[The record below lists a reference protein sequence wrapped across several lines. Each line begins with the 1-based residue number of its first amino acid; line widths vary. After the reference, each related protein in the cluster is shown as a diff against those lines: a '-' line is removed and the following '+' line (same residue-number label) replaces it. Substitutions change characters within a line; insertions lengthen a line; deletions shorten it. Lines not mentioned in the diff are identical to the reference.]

1 MMLRAAIVLLCLCI
15 GSAAHAGKRVA
26 LVIGNAAYRHAG
38 ELANTRN
45 DAGDMAAALRTH
57 GFEVLDGIDLDK
69 AALERKIRDFA
80 AALVGADVGVF
91 FYAGHGLQISGT
103 NYLVPI
109 DAQLRNASA
118 LDFEM
123 VRLDLVQR
131 TMEREAATNILF
143 LDACRD
149 NPLAPN
155 LARAMGTRS
164 VDIGRGLAPAE
175 SGVGTL
181 ISFSTQPGNVA
192 LDGTDRNS
200 PFAGALI
207 KHLRSSKDDLSAIL
221 IAVRNDVM
229 RETQRRQVP
238 WEHSA
243 LTGRFYF
250 IPSAP
255 AIAVTPPAAVEP
267 PPPPVAAL
275 TPPNT
280 VTRTPSIITGAGAMF
295 PYPIYALWSE
305 AYKKESGVGL
315 NYQSVGSRAGI
326 RQILARTV
334 AFAAS
339 DLPLQSA
346 DLERDGLLQFPAVMG
361 GAVPIVNIE
370 GVKAGDIALDGA
382 ILAKIF
388 LGEIKSWNDPAIQR
402 LNPYVRLPAQP
413 IVAVHRSDASATT
426 YVLTHY
432 LSKVSTD
439 WRTKVGADT
448 TVEWRGGIG
457 AKGND
462 GVANAVAQ
470 TRGAIGYAEYAYARH
485 GKLVF
490 VRMVNREG
498 RAVAPTP
505 ASLMAA
511 AANANWEATPG
522 FGVILTDMPGAES
535 WPFANASFI
544 VMPKRPE
551 DAAAT
556 RETLKFFTG
565 HPGKIDGV
573 FQVAGMAP
581 GIFSAFQQ
589 VGRPVPPVADIA
601 GNAASLAF
609 WRDNR
614 SKGYK
619 GSGAAIP
626 PQKIGIYT
634 MELGLGMLEGR
645 GVKVTDVP
653 FAPPAID
660 DGNLVN
666 WVKPEWTTSTNALAD
681 GPPNA
686 VPIKELL
693 DTYLTKPA
701 PSS

>member
-1 MMLRAAIVLLCLCI
+1 MLRAAIVLLCLCI

-26 LVIGNAAYRHAG
+26 LVIGNSAYQHAG

-45 DAGDMAAALRTH
+45 DAVDMAAALRTH
-57 GFEVLDGIDLDK
+57 GFQVLDGIDLDK
-69 AALERKIRDFA
+69 AALERRIRDFA

-109 DAQLRNASA
+109 DAQLRSASA

-131 TMEREAATNILF
+131 TMEREAPTNILF

-164 VDIGRGLAPAE
+164 ADIGRGLAPAE

-192 LDGTDRNS
+192 LDGTARNS

-207 KHLRSSKDDLSAIL
+207 RHLRSSSDDLSAIL

-238 WEHSA
+238 WEHSS

-250 IPSAP
+250 IPSPP
-255 AIAVTPPAAVEP
+255 AVAVTPPAAVEP
-267 PPPPVAAL
+267 PSPPVAAL
-275 TPPNT
+275 PSPP
-280 VTRTPSIITGAGAMF
+280 VAALPSPNAVVRAPTIITGAGATF
-295 PYPIYALWSE
+295 PYPIYALWSD
-305 AYKKESGVGL
+305 AYKKETGIGL
-315 NYQSVGSRAGI
+315 NYQSVGSLAGI
-326 RQILARTV
+326 RQILARQV
-334 AFAAS
+334 VFAAS

-346 DLERDGLLQFPAVMG
+346 VLERDGLVQFPAVMG
-361 GAVPIVNIE
+361 GAIPIVNIE
-370 GVKAGDIALDGA
+370 GVKAGDLALDGA
-382 ILAKIF
+382 VLAKIF

-448 TVEWRGGIG
+448 AVEWRGGNA

-462 GVANAVAQ
+462 GVANAVAR
-470 TRGAIGYAEYAYARH
+470 TRGAIGYAEYAYAKH
-485 GKLVF
+485 DKLVF
-490 VRMVNREG
+490 VRLVNRDG
-498 RAVAPTP
+498 RAVAPTT

-522 FGVILTDMPGAES
+522 FGLILTDMPGAES
-535 WPFANASFI
+535 WPLTSASFI
-544 VMPKRPE
+544 VMPKQPE

-556 RETLKFFTG
+556 REALKFL
-565 HPGKIDGV
+565 
-573 FQVAGMAP
+573 AW
-581 GIFSAFQQ
+581 AFAK
-589 VGRPVPPVADIA
+589 GDR
-601 GNAASLAF
+601 LA
-609 WRDNR
+609 
-614 SKGYK
+614 
-619 GSGAAIP
+619 
-626 PQKIGIYT
+626 T
-634 MELGLGMLEGR
+634 
-645 GVKVTDVP
+645 
-653 FAPPAID
+653 
-660 DGNLVN
+660 
-666 WVKPEWTTSTNALAD
+666 
-681 GPPNA
+681 
-686 VPIKELL
+686 ELL
-693 DTYLTKPA
+693 YVPMPDNVVGAIQRLWAAEIRDAGGKPLVA
-701 PSS
+701 RPN

>member
-1 MMLRAAIVLLCLCI
+1 MLRAAIVLLCLCI
-15 GSAAHAGKRVA
+15 GSPAHAGKRVA
-26 LVIGNAAYRHAG
+26 LVIGNAAYQHAG

-45 DAGDMAAALRTH
+45 DAGDMAAALRMH

-80 AALVGADVGVF
+80 SALVGADVGVF

-109 DAQLRNASA
+109 DAQLRSASA

-131 TMEREAATNILF
+131 TMEREAPTNILF

-164 VDIGRGLAPAE
+164 ADIGRGLAPAE

-192 LDGTDRNS
+192 LDGTARNS

-207 KHLRSSKDDLSAIL
+207 RHLRSSNDDLSAIL

-250 IPSAP
+250 IPNP
-255 AIAVTPPAAVEP
+255 PGIAVAPPATVEP
-267 PPPPVAAL
+267 PSPPVAAL
-275 TPPNT
+275 PSPNAVVRAPT
-280 VTRTPSIITGAGAMF
+280 IITGAGAMF

-305 AYKKESGVGL
+305 AYKKETGIGL

-361 GAVPIVNIE
+361 GPIPIVNIE

-426 YVLTHY
+426 YVFTHY
-432 LSKVSTD
+432 LSKVSAD
-439 WRTKVGADT
+439 WRTKVGADI

-470 TRGAIGYAEYAYARH
+470 TKGAIGYAEYAYARH
-485 GKLVF
+485 GKLTF
-490 VRMVNREG
+490 VRMVNRDG

-535 WPFANASFI
+535 WPFASASFI

-551 DAAAT
+551 DAGAT
-556 RETLKFFTG
+556 REALKFFAWAFDKGDRLATEMLYVPMPDNVVG
-565 HPGKIDGV
+565 AIQRLWAAEIRDAGGKPL
-573 FQVAGMAP
+573 VA
-581 GIFSAFQQ
+581 
-589 VGRPVPPVADIA
+589 RP
-601 GNAASLAF
+601 N
-609 WRDNR
+609 
-614 SKGYK
+614 
-619 GSGAAIP
+619 
-626 PQKIGIYT
+626 
-634 MELGLGMLEGR
+634 
-645 GVKVTDVP
+645 
-653 FAPPAID
+653 
-660 DGNLVN
+660 
-666 WVKPEWTTSTNALAD
+666 
-681 GPPNA
+681 
-686 VPIKELL
+686 
-693 DTYLTKPA
+693 
-701 PSS
+701 

>member
-1 MMLRAAIVLLCLCI
+1 
-15 GSAAHAGKRVA
+15 
-26 LVIGNAAYRHAG
+26 
-38 ELANTRN
+38 
-45 DAGDMAAALRTH
+45 
-57 GFEVLDGIDLDK
+57 
-69 AALERKIRDFA
+69 
-80 AALVGADVGVF
+80 
-91 FYAGHGLQISGT
+91 LQISGT

-109 DAQLRNASA
+109 DAQLRSASA

-131 TMEREAATNILF
+131 TMEREAPTNILF

-164 VDIGRGLAPAE
+164 ADIGRGLAPAE

-192 LDGTDRNS
+192 LDGTARNS

-207 KHLRSSKDDLSAIL
+207 RHLRASSDDLSAIL

-238 WEHSA
+238 WEHSS

-250 IPSAP
+250 IPSPP
-255 AIAVTPPAAVEP
+255 AVAVTPPAPAEP
-267 PPPPVAAL
+267 PSPPVAAL
-275 TPPNT
+275 PSPNAVVRAST
-280 VTRTPSIITGAGAMF
+280 IITGAGATF

-305 AYKKESGVGL
+305 AYKKETGIGL

-326 RQILARTV
+326 RQILARQV
-334 AFAAS
+334 VFAAS

-346 DLERDGLLQFPAVMG
+346 DLERDGLVQFPAVMG
-361 GAVPIVNIE
+361 GAIPIVNIE
-370 GVKAGDIALDGA
+370 GVKAGDLALDGA
-382 ILAKIF
+382 VLAKIF

-448 TVEWRGGIG
+448 AVEWRGGIG

-462 GVANAVAQ
+462 GVANAVAR
-470 TRGAIGYAEYAYARH
+470 TKGAIGYAEYAYAKH
-485 GKLVF
+485 DKLVF
-490 VRMVNREG
+490 VRLVNRDG
-498 RAVAPTP
+498 RAVAPTT

-522 FGVILTDMPGAES
+522 FGLILTDMPGAES
-535 WPFANASFI
+535 WPLTSASFI
-544 VMPKRPE
+544 VMPKQPE

-556 RETLKFFTG
+556 REALKFL
-565 HPGKIDGV
+565 
-573 FQVAGMAP
+573 AW
-581 GIFSAFQQ
+581 AFAK
-589 VGRPVPPVADIA
+589 GDR
-601 GNAASLAF
+601 LA
-609 WRDNR
+609 
-614 SKGYK
+614 
-619 GSGAAIP
+619 
-626 PQKIGIYT
+626 T
-634 MELGLGMLEGR
+634 
-645 GVKVTDVP
+645 
-653 FAPPAID
+653 
-660 DGNLVN
+660 
-666 WVKPEWTTSTNALAD
+666 
-681 GPPNA
+681 
-686 VPIKELL
+686 ELL
-693 DTYLTKPA
+693 YVPMPDNVVGAIQRLWAAEIRDAGGKPLVA
-701 PSS
+701 RPN

>member
-1 MMLRAAIVLLCLCI
+1 MLRAAIVLLCLCI

-26 LVIGNAAYRHAG
+26 LVIGNSAYQHAG

-45 DAGDMAAALRTH
+45 DAVDMAAALRTH
-57 GFEVLDGIDLDK
+57 GFQVLDGIDLDK
-69 AALERKIRDFA
+69 AALERRIRDFA

-109 DAQLRNASA
+109 DAQLRSASA

-131 TMEREAATNILF
+131 TMEREAPTNILF

-164 VDIGRGLAPAE
+164 ADIGRGLAPAE

-192 LDGTDRNS
+192 LDGTARNS

-207 KHLRSSKDDLSAIL
+207 RHLRSSSDDLSAIL

-238 WEHSA
+238 WEHSS

-250 IPSAP
+250 IPSP
-255 AIAVTPPAAVEP
+255 PAVTPPAAAEP
-267 PPPPVAAL
+267 PLPPVAAL
-275 TPPNT
+275 PSPP
-280 VTRTPSIITGAGAMF
+280 VAALPSPNAVVRAPTIITGAGAMF

-305 AYKKESGVGL
+305 AYKKETGIGL

-326 RQILARTV
+326 RQILARQV
-334 AFAAS
+334 VFAAS

-346 DLERDGLLQFPAVMG
+346 DLERDGLVQFPAVMG
-361 GAVPIVNIE
+361 GAIPIVNIE
-370 GVKAGDIALDGA
+370 GVKAGDLALDGA
-382 ILAKIF
+382 VLAKIF

-448 TVEWRGGIG
+448 AVEWRGGNA

-462 GVANAVAQ
+462 GVANAVAR
-470 TRGAIGYAEYAYARH
+470 TRGAIGYAEYAYAKH
-485 GKLVF
+485 DKLVF
-490 VRMVNREG
+490 VRLVNRDG
-498 RAVAPTP
+498 RAVAPTT

-522 FGVILTDMPGAES
+522 FGLILTDMPGAES
-535 WPFANASFI
+535 WPLTSASFI
-544 VMPKRPE
+544 VMPKQPE

-556 RETLKFFTG
+556 REALKFL
-565 HPGKIDGV
+565 
-573 FQVAGMAP
+573 AW
-581 GIFSAFQQ
+581 AFAK
-589 VGRPVPPVADIA
+589 GDR
-601 GNAASLAF
+601 LA
-609 WRDNR
+609 
-614 SKGYK
+614 
-619 GSGAAIP
+619 
-626 PQKIGIYT
+626 T
-634 MELGLGMLEGR
+634 
-645 GVKVTDVP
+645 
-653 FAPPAID
+653 
-660 DGNLVN
+660 
-666 WVKPEWTTSTNALAD
+666 
-681 GPPNA
+681 
-686 VPIKELL
+686 ELL
-693 DTYLTKPA
+693 YVPMPDNVVGAIQRLWAAEIRDAGGKPLVA
-701 PSS
+701 RPN

>member
-1 MMLRAAIVLLCLCI
+1 MLRAAIVLLCLCI
-15 GSAAHAGKRVA
+15 GSAAHAAKRVA
-26 LVIGNAAYRHAG
+26 LVIGNSAYQHAG
-38 ELANTRN
+38 ELPNTRN
-45 DAGDMAAALRTH
+45 DALDMAAALRVH
-57 GFEVLDGIDLDK
+57 GFEVLDGIDLNK
-69 AALERKIRDFA
+69 TALERKIRDFA

-155 LARAMGTRS
+155 LARALGTRS

-250 IPSAP
+250 IPSPP
-255 AIAVTPPAAVEP
+255 AVEVTPPAAGEP
-267 PPPPVAAL
+267 RPPPVAAL

-280 VTRTPSIITGAGAMF
+280 VVRTPSIITGAGAMF

-305 AYKKESGVGL
+305 AYKKETGIGL

-361 GAVPIVNIE
+361 GAIPIVNIE

-388 LGEIKSWNDPAIQR
+388 LGEIKAWNDPAIQR

-413 IVAVHRSDASATT
+413 IVAVHRSDASTTT
-426 YVLTHY
+426 YVLTHF

-470 TRGAIGYAEYAYARH
+470 NKGAIGYAEYASARH
-485 GKLVF
+485 NRLVY
-490 VRMVNREG
+490 VRLVNREG
-498 RAVAPTP
+498 RAVAPTT

-522 FGVILTDMPGAES
+522 FGVILTDMPGGES
-535 WPFANASFI
+535 WPIANASFI
-544 VMPKRPE
+544 VMPKQPE

-556 RETLKFFTG
+556 REALKFFTWAFAKG
-565 HPGKIDGV
+565 DRLAEALLYVPMPDNVVGAIQRLWAAEIRDAGGKP
-573 FQVAGMAP
+573 FVA
-581 GIFSAFQQ
+581 
-589 VGRPVPPVADIA
+589 RP
-601 GNAASLAF
+601 N
-609 WRDNR
+609 
-614 SKGYK
+614 
-619 GSGAAIP
+619 
-626 PQKIGIYT
+626 
-634 MELGLGMLEGR
+634 
-645 GVKVTDVP
+645 
-653 FAPPAID
+653 
-660 DGNLVN
+660 
-666 WVKPEWTTSTNALAD
+666 
-681 GPPNA
+681 
-686 VPIKELL
+686 
-693 DTYLTKPA
+693 
-701 PSS
+701 

>member
-1 MMLRAAIVLLCLCI
+1 MLRAAIVLLCLCI

-26 LVIGNAAYRHAG
+26 LVIGNSAYQHAG

-45 DAGDMAAALRTH
+45 DAVDMAAALRTH
-57 GFEVLDGIDLDK
+57 GFQVLDGIDLDK
-69 AALERKIRDFA
+69 AALERRIRDFA

-109 DAQLRNASA
+109 DAQLRSASA

-131 TMEREAATNILF
+131 TMEREAPTNILF

-164 VDIGRGLAPAE
+164 ADIGRGLAPAE

-192 LDGTDRNS
+192 LDGTARNS

-207 KHLRSSKDDLSAIL
+207 RHLRSSSDDLSAIL

-238 WEHSA
+238 WEHSS

-250 IPSAP
+250 IPSPP
-255 AIAVTPPAAVEP
+255 AVAVTPPAAVEP
-267 PPPPVAAL
+267 PSPPVAGLPSPPVAAL
-275 TPPNT
+275 PSPNAVVRAPT
-280 VTRTPSIITGAGAMF
+280 IITGAGATF

-305 AYKKESGVGL
+305 AYKKETGIGL
-315 NYQSVGSRAGI
+315 NYQSVGSLAGI
-326 RQILARTV
+326 RQILARQV
-334 AFAAS
+334 VFAAS

-346 DLERDGLLQFPAVMG
+346 VLERDGLVQFPAVMG
-361 GAVPIVNIE
+361 GTIPIVNIE
-370 GVKAGDIALDGA
+370 GVKAGDLALDGA
-382 ILAKIF
+382 VLAKIF

-448 TVEWRGGIG
+448 AVEWRGGIA

-462 GVANAVAQ
+462 GVANAVAR
-470 TRGAIGYAEYAYARH
+470 TRGAIGYAEYAYAKH
-485 GKLVF
+485 DKLVF
-490 VRMVNREG
+490 VRLVNRDG
-498 RAVAPTP
+498 RAVAPTT

-522 FGVILTDMPGAES
+522 FGLILTDMPGAES
-535 WPFANASFI
+535 WPLTSASFI
-544 VMPKRPE
+544 VMPKQPE

-556 RETLKFFTG
+556 REALKFLAWAFAKGDRLATEMLYVPMPDNVVG
-565 HPGKIDGV
+565 AIQRLWAAEIRDAGGKPL
-573 FQVAGMAP
+573 VA
-581 GIFSAFQQ
+581 
-589 VGRPVPPVADIA
+589 RP
-601 GNAASLAF
+601 N
-609 WRDNR
+609 
-614 SKGYK
+614 
-619 GSGAAIP
+619 
-626 PQKIGIYT
+626 
-634 MELGLGMLEGR
+634 
-645 GVKVTDVP
+645 
-653 FAPPAID
+653 
-660 DGNLVN
+660 
-666 WVKPEWTTSTNALAD
+666 
-681 GPPNA
+681 
-686 VPIKELL
+686 
-693 DTYLTKPA
+693 
-701 PSS
+701 

>member
-1 MMLRAAIVLLCLCI
+1 MLRAAIVLLCLCI
-15 GSAAHAGKRVA
+15 GSAAHAAKRVA
-26 LVIGNAAYRHAG
+26 LVIGNSAYQHAG

-45 DAGDMAAALRTH
+45 DAGDMAAALRMH

-109 DAQLRNASA
+109 DAQLRSASA

-175 SGVGTL
+175 FGVGTL

-192 LDGTDRNS
+192 LDGTERNS

-250 IPSAP
+250 IPSPP
-255 AIAVTPPAAVEP
+255 AVAVTPPAAAEP
-267 PPPPVAAL
+267 PLPPVAAL
-275 TPPNT
+275 PSPNAVVRAPT
-280 VTRTPSIITGAGAMF
+280 IITGAGAMF

-305 AYKKESGVGL
+305 AYKKETGIGL

-334 AFAAS
+334 VFAAS

-361 GAVPIVNIE
+361 GAIPIVNIE

-485 GKLVF
+485 SKLVF

-535 WPFANASFI
+535 WPLTSASFI

-556 RETLKFFTG
+556 REALKFFTWAFAKG
-565 HPGKIDGV
+565 DRLATETALCAD
-573 FQVAGMAP
+573 AGQRRRCDPAAM
-581 GIFSAFQQ
+581 G
-589 VGRPVPPVADIA
+589 GRNQRCRRQAAGRATQLIHQGSRPRFCDLRHRGAQGPV
-601 GNAASLAF
+601 L
-609 WRDNR
+609 RDHN
-614 SKGYK
+614 SFM
-619 GSGAAIP
+619 P
-626 PQKIGIYT
+626 T
-634 MELGLGMLEGR
+634 MELPHAHALDPRCCGR
-645 GVKVTDVP
+645 LCGHPRRDGGQSRPRGGVLL
-653 FAPPAID
+653 PPDLPAAVAALDRVQIRQE
-660 DGNLVN
+660 
-666 WVKPEWTTSTNALAD
+666 PERQ
-681 GPPNA
+681 
-686 VPIKELL
+686 
-693 DTYLTKPA
+693 
-701 PSS
+701 

>member
-1 MMLRAAIVLLCLCI
+1 MLRAAIVLLCLCI

-26 LVIGNAAYRHAG
+26 LVIGNSAYQHAG

-45 DAGDMAAALRTH
+45 DAVDMAAALRTH

-109 DAQLRNASA
+109 DAQLRSASA

-131 TMEREAATNILF
+131 TMEREAPTNILF

-164 VDIGRGLAPAE
+164 ADIGRGLAPAE
-175 SGVGTL
+175 FGVGTL

-192 LDGTDRNS
+192 LDGTARNS

-207 KHLRSSKDDLSAIL
+207 RHLRSSSDDLSAIL

-238 WEHSA
+238 WEHSS

-250 IPSAP
+250 IPSPP
-255 AIAVTPPAAVEP
+255 AVAVTPPAAVEP
-267 PPPPVAAL
+267 PSPPVAGLPSPPVAAL
-275 TPPNT
+275 
-280 VTRTPSIITGAGAMF
+280 PSSNAVVRAPTIITAAGATF

-305 AYKKESGVGL
+305 AYKKESGIGL
-315 NYQSVGSRAGI
+315 NYQSVGSLAGI
-326 RQILARTV
+326 RQILARQV
-334 AFAAS
+334 VFAAS

-346 DLERDGLLQFPAVMG
+346 VLERDGLMQFPAVMG
-361 GAVPIVNIE
+361 GTIPIVNIE
-370 GVKAGDIALDGA
+370 GVKAGDLALDGA
-382 ILAKIF
+382 VLAKIF

-448 TVEWRGGIG
+448 AVEWRGGIA

-462 GVANAVAQ
+462 GVANAVAR
-470 TRGAIGYAEYAYARH
+470 TRGAIGYAEYAYAKH
-485 GKLVF
+485 DKLVF
-490 VRMVNREG
+490 VRLVNRDG
-498 RAVAPTP
+498 RAVAPTT

-522 FGVILTDMPGAES
+522 FGLILTDMPGAES
-535 WPFANASFI
+535 WPLTSASFI
-544 VMPKRPE
+544 VMPKQPE

-556 RETLKFFTG
+556 REALKFLAWAFAKGDRLATEMLYVPMPDNVVG
-565 HPGKIDGV
+565 AIQRLWAAEIRDAGGKPL
-573 FQVAGMAP
+573 VA
-581 GIFSAFQQ
+581 
-589 VGRPVPPVADIA
+589 RP
-601 GNAASLAF
+601 N
-609 WRDNR
+609 
-614 SKGYK
+614 
-619 GSGAAIP
+619 
-626 PQKIGIYT
+626 
-634 MELGLGMLEGR
+634 
-645 GVKVTDVP
+645 
-653 FAPPAID
+653 
-660 DGNLVN
+660 
-666 WVKPEWTTSTNALAD
+666 
-681 GPPNA
+681 
-686 VPIKELL
+686 
-693 DTYLTKPA
+693 
-701 PSS
+701 

>member
-1 MMLRAAIVLLCLCI
+1 M
-15 GSAAHAGKRVA
+15 
-26 LVIGNAAYRHAG
+26 
-38 ELANTRN
+38 
-45 DAGDMAAALRTH
+45 
-57 GFEVLDGIDLDK
+57 
-69 AALERKIRDFA
+69 
-80 AALVGADVGVF
+80 F

-109 DAQLRNASA
+109 DAQLRTASA

-131 TMEREAATNILF
+131 TMEREAPTNILF

-164 VDIGRGLAPAE
+164 ADIGRGLAPAE

-192 LDGTDRNS
+192 LDGTARNS

-207 KHLRSSKDDLSAIL
+207 RHLRSSNDDLSAIL

-250 IPSAP
+250 IPNP
-255 AIAVTPPAAVEP
+255 PGVAVAPPAAAEP
-267 PPPPVAAL
+267 PLPPVAAL
-275 TPPNT
+275 PSPNAVVRAPT
-280 VTRTPSIITGAGAMF
+280 VIAGAGAMF

-305 AYKKESGVGL
+305 AYKKETGIGL

-462 GVANAVAQ
+462 GVANAVAK
-470 TRGAIGYAEYAYARH
+470 TKGAIGYAEYAYAKH
-485 GKLVF
+485 SKLVF
-490 VRMVNREG
+490 ARVVNRDG
-498 RAVAPTP
+498 RAIAPTT

-522 FGVILTDMPGAES
+522 FGVLLTDMPGAES
-535 WPFANASFI
+535 WPIASASFI
-544 VMPKRPE
+544 VMPKQPE
-551 DAAAT
+551 DTAAT
-556 RETLKFFTG
+556 REALKFF
-565 HPGKIDGV
+565 
-573 FQVAGMAP
+573 AW
-581 GIFSAFQQ
+581 AFTK
-589 VGRPVPPVADIA
+589 GDR
-601 GNAASLAF
+601 LA
-609 WRDNR
+609 
-614 SKGYK
+614 
-619 GSGAAIP
+619 
-626 PQKIGIYT
+626 T
-634 MELGLGMLEGR
+634 
-645 GVKVTDVP
+645 
-653 FAPPAID
+653 
-660 DGNLVN
+660 
-666 WVKPEWTTSTNALAD
+666 
-681 GPPNA
+681 
-686 VPIKELL
+686 ELL
-693 DTYLTKPA
+693 YVPMPDNVVGAIQRLWAAEIRDAGGKPLLA
-701 PSS
+701 RPN

>member
-1 MMLRAAIVLLCLCI
+1 MLRAAIVLLCLCI
-15 GSAAHAGKRVA
+15 GSVAHAGKRVA
-26 LVIGNAAYRHAG
+26 LVIGNSAYQHAG

-45 DAGDMAAALRTH
+45 DALDMASALRTH
-57 GFEVLDGIDLDK
+57 GFQVLDGIDLDK
-69 AALERKIRDFA
+69 AALERRIRDFA

-91 FYAGHGLQISGT
+91 FYAGHGLQISGA

-109 DAQLRNASA
+109 DAQLRSASA

-131 TMEREAATNILF
+131 TMEREAPTNILF

-164 VDIGRGLAPAE
+164 ADIGRGLAPAE

-192 LDGTDRNS
+192 LDGTARNS

-207 KHLRSSKDDLSAIL
+207 RHLRSSSDDLSAIL

-238 WEHSA
+238 WEHSS

-250 IPSAP
+250 IPSPP
-255 AIAVTPPAAVEP
+255 AVAVTPPAAVDP
-267 PPPPVAAL
+267 PSPPVAAL
-275 TPPNT
+275 PSPPVAALPSPNAVVRAPT
-280 VTRTPSIITGAGAMF
+280 VITGAGATF

-305 AYKKESGVGL
+305 AYKKETGIGL

-326 RQILARTV
+326 RQILARQV
-334 AFAAS
+334 VFAAS

-346 DLERDGLLQFPAVMG
+346 DLERDGLVQFPAVMG
-361 GAVPIVNIE
+361 GAIPIVNIE
-370 GVKAGDIALDGA
+370 GVKAGDLALDGA
-382 ILAKIF
+382 VLAKIF

-448 TVEWRGGIG
+448 AVEWRGGIA

-462 GVANAVAQ
+462 GVANAVAR
-470 TRGAIGYAEYAYARH
+470 TKGAIGYAEYAYAKH
-485 GKLVF
+485 DKLVF
-490 VRMVNREG
+490 VRLVNRDG
-498 RAVAPTP
+498 RAVAPTT

-522 FGVILTDMPGAES
+522 FGPILTDMPGAES
-535 WPFANASFI
+535 WPLTSASFI
-544 VMPKRPE
+544 VMPKQPE

-556 RETLKFFTG
+556 REALKFL
-565 HPGKIDGV
+565 
-573 FQVAGMAP
+573 AW
-581 GIFSAFQQ
+581 AFAK
-589 VGRPVPPVADIA
+589 GDR
-601 GNAASLAF
+601 LA
-609 WRDNR
+609 
-614 SKGYK
+614 
-619 GSGAAIP
+619 
-626 PQKIGIYT
+626 T
-634 MELGLGMLEGR
+634 
-645 GVKVTDVP
+645 
-653 FAPPAID
+653 
-660 DGNLVN
+660 
-666 WVKPEWTTSTNALAD
+666 
-681 GPPNA
+681 
-686 VPIKELL
+686 ELL
-693 DTYLTKPA
+693 YVPMPDNVVGAIQRLWAAEIRDAGGKPLVA
-701 PSS
+701 RPN

>member
-1 MMLRAAIVLLCLCI
+1 MLRAAIVLLCLCI

-26 LVIGNAAYRHAG
+26 LVIGNSAYQHAG

-45 DAGDMAAALRTH
+45 DAVDMAAALRTH
-57 GFEVLDGIDLDK
+57 GFQVLDGIDLDK
-69 AALERKIRDFA
+69 AALERRIRDFA

-109 DAQLRNASA
+109 DAQLRTASA

-131 TMEREAATNILF
+131 TMEREAPTNILF

-164 VDIGRGLAPAE
+164 ADIGRGLAPAE

-192 LDGTDRNS
+192 LDGTARNS

-207 KHLRSSKDDLSAIL
+207 RHLRSSSDDLSAIL

-238 WEHSA
+238 WEHSS

-250 IPSAP
+250 IPSPP
-255 AIAVTPPAAVEP
+255 AVAVTPPAAVEP
-267 PPPPVAAL
+267 PSPPVAAL
-275 TPPNT
+275 PSPP
-280 VTRTPSIITGAGAMF
+280 VAALPSPNAVVRAPTIITGAGATF

-305 AYKKESGVGL
+305 AYKKETGIGL
-315 NYQSVGSRAGI
+315 NYQSVGSLAGI
-326 RQILARTV
+326 RQILARQV
-334 AFAAS
+334 VFAAS

-346 DLERDGLLQFPAVMG
+346 VLERDGLVQFPAVMG
-361 GAVPIVNIE
+361 GAIPIVNIE
-370 GVKAGDIALDGA
+370 GVKAGDLALDGA
-382 ILAKIF
+382 VLAKIF

-448 TVEWRGGIG
+448 AVEWRGGIA

-462 GVANAVAQ
+462 GVANAVAR
-470 TRGAIGYAEYAYARH
+470 TRGAIGYAEYAYAKH
-485 GKLVF
+485 DKLVF
-490 VRMVNREG
+490 VRLVNRDG
-498 RAVAPTP
+498 RAVAPTT

-522 FGVILTDMPGAES
+522 FGLILTDMPGAES
-535 WPFANASFI
+535 WPLTSASFI
-544 VMPKRPE
+544 VMPKQPE

-556 RETLKFFTG
+556 REALKFL
-565 HPGKIDGV
+565 
-573 FQVAGMAP
+573 AW
-581 GIFSAFQQ
+581 AFAK
-589 VGRPVPPVADIA
+589 GDR
-601 GNAASLAF
+601 LA
-609 WRDNR
+609 
-614 SKGYK
+614 
-619 GSGAAIP
+619 
-626 PQKIGIYT
+626 T
-634 MELGLGMLEGR
+634 
-645 GVKVTDVP
+645 
-653 FAPPAID
+653 
-660 DGNLVN
+660 
-666 WVKPEWTTSTNALAD
+666 
-681 GPPNA
+681 
-686 VPIKELL
+686 ELL
-693 DTYLTKPA
+693 YVPMPDNVVGAIQRLWAAEIRDAGGKPLVA
-701 PSS
+701 RPN

>member
-1 MMLRAAIVLLCLCI
+1 MLLRAAIVLLCLCI

-26 LVIGNAAYRHAG
+26 LVIGNSAYQHAG

-45 DAGDMAAALRTH
+45 DAVDMAAALRTH
-57 GFEVLDGIDLDK
+57 GFQVLDGIDLDK
-69 AALERKIRDFA
+69 AALERRIRDFA

-109 DAQLRNASA
+109 DAQLRSASA

-131 TMEREAATNILF
+131 TMEREAPTNILF

-164 VDIGRGLAPAE
+164 ADIGRGLAPAE

-192 LDGTDRNS
+192 LDGTARNS

-207 KHLRSSKDDLSAIL
+207 RHLRSSSDDLSAIL

-238 WEHSA
+238 WEHSS

-250 IPSAP
+250 IPSPP
-255 AIAVTPPAAVEP
+255 AVAVTPPAAVEP
-267 PPPPVAAL
+267 PSPPVAAL
-275 TPPNT
+275 PSPP
-280 VTRTPSIITGAGAMF
+280 VAALPSPNAVVRAPTIITGAGATF
-295 PYPIYALWSE
+295 PYPIYALWSD
-305 AYKKESGVGL
+305 AYKKETGIGL
-315 NYQSVGSRAGI
+315 NYQSVGSLAGI
-326 RQILARTV
+326 RQILARQV
-334 AFAAS
+334 VFAAS

-346 DLERDGLLQFPAVMG
+346 VLERDGLVQFPAVMG
-361 GAVPIVNIE
+361 GAIPIVNIE
-370 GVKAGDIALDGA
+370 GVKAGDLALDGA
-382 ILAKIF
+382 VLAKIF

-448 TVEWRGGIG
+448 AVEWRGGIA

-462 GVANAVAQ
+462 GVANAVAR
-470 TRGAIGYAEYAYARH
+470 TRGAIGYAEYAYAKH
-485 GKLVF
+485 DKLVF
-490 VRMVNREG
+490 VRLVNRDG
-498 RAVAPTP
+498 RAVAPTT

-522 FGVILTDMPGAES
+522 FGLILTDMPGAES
-535 WPFANASFI
+535 WPFASASFI
-544 VMPKRPE
+544 VMPKQPE

-556 RETLKFFTG
+556 REALKFF
-565 HPGKIDGV
+565 
-573 FQVAGMAP
+573 AW
-581 GIFSAFQQ
+581 AFAK
-589 VGRPVPPVADIA
+589 GDR
-601 GNAASLAF
+601 LA
-609 WRDNR
+609 
-614 SKGYK
+614 
-619 GSGAAIP
+619 
-626 PQKIGIYT
+626 T
-634 MELGLGMLEGR
+634 
-645 GVKVTDVP
+645 
-653 FAPPAID
+653 
-660 DGNLVN
+660 
-666 WVKPEWTTSTNALAD
+666 
-681 GPPNA
+681 
-686 VPIKELL
+686 ELL
-693 DTYLTKPA
+693 YVPMPDNVVGAIQRLWAAEIRDAGGKPLVA
-701 PSS
+701 RPN

>member
-1 MMLRAAIVLLCLCI
+1 MLRAAIVLLCLCI

-26 LVIGNAAYRHAG
+26 LVIGNSAYQHAG

-45 DAGDMAAALRTH
+45 DAVDMAAALRTH

-109 DAQLRNASA
+109 DAQLRSASA

-131 TMEREAATNILF
+131 TMEREAPTNILF

-164 VDIGRGLAPAE
+164 ADIGRGLAPAE

-192 LDGTDRNS
+192 LDGTARNS

-207 KHLRSSKDDLSAIL
+207 RHLRSSSDDLSAIL

-238 WEHSA
+238 WEHSS

-250 IPSAP
+250 IPSPP
-255 AIAVTPPAAVEP
+255 AVAVTPPAAVEP
-267 PPPPVAAL
+267 PSPPVAGLPSPPVAAL
-275 TPPNT
+275 PSPNAVVRAPT
-280 VTRTPSIITGAGAMF
+280 IITGAGATF

-305 AYKKESGVGL
+305 AYKKESGIGL
-315 NYQSVGSRAGI
+315 NYQSVGSLAGI
-326 RQILARTV
+326 RQILARQV
-334 AFAAS
+334 VFAAS

-346 DLERDGLLQFPAVMG
+346 VLERDGLMQFPAVMG
-361 GAVPIVNIE
+361 GTIPIVNIE
-370 GVKAGDIALDGA
+370 GVKAGDLALDGA
-382 ILAKIF
+382 VLAKIF

-448 TVEWRGGIG
+448 AVEWRGGIA

-462 GVANAVAQ
+462 GVANAVAR
-470 TRGAIGYAEYAYARH
+470 TRGAIGYAEYAYAKH
-485 GKLVF
+485 DKLVF
-490 VRMVNREG
+490 VRLVNRDG
-498 RAVAPTP
+498 RAVAPTT

-522 FGVILTDMPGAES
+522 FGLILTDMPGAES
-535 WPFANASFI
+535 WPLTSASFI
-544 VMPKRPE
+544 VMPKQPE

-556 RETLKFFTG
+556 REALKFLAWAFAKGDRLATEMLYVPMPDNVVG
-565 HPGKIDGV
+565 AIQRLWAAEIRDAGGKPL
-573 FQVAGMAP
+573 VA
-581 GIFSAFQQ
+581 
-589 VGRPVPPVADIA
+589 RP
-601 GNAASLAF
+601 N
-609 WRDNR
+609 
-614 SKGYK
+614 
-619 GSGAAIP
+619 
-626 PQKIGIYT
+626 
-634 MELGLGMLEGR
+634 
-645 GVKVTDVP
+645 
-653 FAPPAID
+653 
-660 DGNLVN
+660 
-666 WVKPEWTTSTNALAD
+666 
-681 GPPNA
+681 
-686 VPIKELL
+686 
-693 DTYLTKPA
+693 
-701 PSS
+701 

>member
-1 MMLRAAIVLLCLCI
+1 MLRAAIVLLCLCI

-26 LVIGNAAYRHAG
+26 LVIGNSAYQHAG

-45 DAGDMAAALRTH
+45 DAVDMAAALRTH

-109 DAQLRNASA
+109 DAQLRSASA

-131 TMEREAATNILF
+131 TMEREAPTNILF

-164 VDIGRGLAPAE
+164 ADIGRGLAPAE

-192 LDGTDRNS
+192 LDGTARNS

-207 KHLRSSKDDLSAIL
+207 RHLRSSSDDLSAIL

-238 WEHSA
+238 WEHSS

-250 IPSAP
+250 IPSPP
-255 AIAVTPPAAVEP
+255 AVAVTPPAAVEP
-267 PPPPVAAL
+267 PSPPVAGLPSPPVAAL
-275 TPPNT
+275 PSPNAVVRAPT
-280 VTRTPSIITGAGAMF
+280 IITGAGATF

-305 AYKKESGVGL
+305 AYKKETGIGL
-315 NYQSVGSRAGI
+315 NYQSVGSLAGI
-326 RQILARTV
+326 RQILARQV
-334 AFAAS
+334 VFAAS

-346 DLERDGLLQFPAVMG
+346 VLERDGLMQFPAVMG
-361 GAVPIVNIE
+361 GTIPIVNIE
-370 GVKAGDIALDGA
+370 GVKAGDLALDGA
-382 ILAKIF
+382 VLAKIF

-448 TVEWRGGIG
+448 AVEWRGGIA

-462 GVANAVAQ
+462 GVANAVAR
-470 TRGAIGYAEYAYARH
+470 TRGAIGYAEYAYAKH
-485 GKLVF
+485 DKLVF
-490 VRMVNREG
+490 VRLVNRDG
-498 RAVAPTP
+498 RAVAPTT

-522 FGVILTDMPGAES
+522 FGLILTDMPGAES
-535 WPFANASFI
+535 WPLTSASFI
-544 VMPKRPE
+544 VMPKQPE

-556 RETLKFFTG
+556 REALKFLAWAFAKGDRLATEMLYVPMPDNVVG
-565 HPGKIDGV
+565 AIQRLWAAEIRDAGGKPL
-573 FQVAGMAP
+573 VA
-581 GIFSAFQQ
+581 
-589 VGRPVPPVADIA
+589 RP
-601 GNAASLAF
+601 N
-609 WRDNR
+609 
-614 SKGYK
+614 
-619 GSGAAIP
+619 
-626 PQKIGIYT
+626 
-634 MELGLGMLEGR
+634 
-645 GVKVTDVP
+645 
-653 FAPPAID
+653 
-660 DGNLVN
+660 
-666 WVKPEWTTSTNALAD
+666 
-681 GPPNA
+681 
-686 VPIKELL
+686 
-693 DTYLTKPA
+693 
-701 PSS
+701 